1 LILPCFCLQQYPLS
15 ICEGDCDTD
24 AGTCSQD
31 LWQINMRYLSHDILL
46 LTLLLSTF
54 LDGPDCID
62 EMVCFQ
68 RDEDEPVP
76 GCEGVGDFSIDYCV
90 GPNQTVDATASIQLA
105 LEGNSR

>member
-1 LILPCFCLQQYPLS
+1 
-15 ICEGDCDTD
+15 
-24 AGTCSQD
+24 
-31 LWQINMRYLSHDILL
+31 
-46 LTLLLSTF
+46 
-54 LDGPDCID
+54 
-62 EMVCFQ
+62 MVCFQ